1 MTDPGKLSR
10 RERQI
15 MDVVYAKGD
24 CSVNDVLD
32 GLDDAPTRTSVRTT
46 LRILE
51 EKGFLRHRES
61 GREYIYRPVQSRKRA
76 ASQAFK
82 RVLNTFFEGSLADAV
97 AVHLSNRRISDEEL
111 QHLQNLIQ
119 EAREQGEQA

>member
-1 MTDPGKLSR
+1 MTDPGQLSR

-15 MDVVYAKGD
+15 MDIVYAKGD

-32 GLDDAPTRTSVRTT
+32 SLEDAPSRTSVRTT

-51 EKGFLRHRES
+51 EKGFLKHRES

-82 RVLNTFFEGSLADAV
+82 RVLHTFFDGSLADAV
-97 AVHLSNRRISDEEL
+97 AVHLSNRRLSDEEL
-111 QHLQNLIQ
+111 QYLEQLIQ
-119 EAREQGEQA
+119 DARDRGEQP

>member
-15 MDVVYAKGD
+15 MDIVFAQGD

-32 GLDDAPTRTSVRTT
+32 ALDDPPSRTAVRTT

-61 GREYIYRPVQSRKRA
+61 GREYIYRPAQSRKRA

-82 RVLNTFFEGSLADAV
+82 RVLQTFFDGSLADAV
-97 AVHLSNRRISDEEL
+97 AVHLSNRRLSDEEL
-111 QHLQNLIQ
+111 QHLEQLIQ
-119 EAREQGEQA
+119 DARDQGDQA

>member
-1 MTDPGKLSR
+1 MSDPGKLSR

-15 MDVVYAKGD
+15 MDAVHAKGD

-32 GLDDAPTRTSVRTT
+32 AIDDPPSRTSVRTT

-51 EKGFLRHRES
+51 EKGFLRHREA

-82 RVLNTFFEGSLADAV
+82 RVLQTFFDGSLADAV
-97 AVHLSNRRISDEEL
+97 AVHLSNRRLSDEEL
-111 QHLQNLIQ
+111 QHLESLIQ
-119 EAREQGEQA
+119 QARDQGEQA